1 MFPFEFILFGA
12 TLIGVMFFSGQ
23 HLKVALA
30 GLLSIIA
37 YKLVFDDMSL
47 VDHFTH
53 EAPLLLNLLGLLVG
67 FELMAG
73 LFKDSRLALKI
84 PAILP
89 DDWRGPF
96 VLLCII
102 FTISIFLDN
111 IASAV
116 IGGSIAAVVF
126 KGKVRVGYLA
136 AIVAASNAG
145 GAGSVIGDTTTTM
158 MWIAGV
164 DWLDVTHA
172 FLPAVVA
179 LITFGISLSVAQQR
193 YQPIVRD
200 EIASHGHQGAN
211 IDYVSVGIVV
221 LMLVGV
227 VAGNI
232 LAEFPAL
239 GLWIVIGLTFLIRK
253 LHQFLSEFFH
263 ELRGFATPNLHW
275 AAVPKSALNACFLLA
290 LVLCASLMPVE
301 TLPKASPQTVLALG
315 FISSIFDNI
324 PLTKLALDQGG
335 YDWGWL
341 AYAVGFGGSMMW
353 FGSSA
358 GVALA
363 NDFPQLRDTKKFLKE
378 SWPIAV
384 AYLVGFASLFL
395 LGWHPHAPLV

>member
-1 MFPFEFILFGA
+1 MFPFEFVLFAA
-12 TLIGVMFFSGQ
+12 TLLGVMFFSGQ
-23 HLKVALA
+23 HLKVAFA
-30 GLLSIIA
+30 GLTAIIA
-37 YKLVFDDMSL
+37 YKLVFDDIAL
-47 VDHFTH
+47 IDHFLH

-73 LFKDSRLALKI
+73 MFKDSRLSLKA

-89 DDWRGPF
+89 NDWRGPF

-102 FTISIFLDN
+102 FMLSIFLDN

-126 KGKVRVGYLA
+126 KGKIRVGYLA

-179 LITFGISLSVAQQR
+179 LITFGIPLSIAQQK
-193 YQPIVRD
+193 YQPIVKD
-200 EIASHGHQGAN
+200 EIPSHGHTGAN
-211 IDYVSVGIVV
+211 VDYVSVGIVV
-221 LMLVGV
+221 LMLLGV

-232 LAEFPAL
+232 LWGFPAL
-239 GLWIVIGLTFLIRK
+239 GLWIAIGLTFL
-253 LHQFLSEFFH
+253 
-263 ELRGFATPNLHW
+263 LRAPHWSHVPGAT
-275 AAVPKSALNACFLLA
+275 LNACFLLA

-301 TLPKASPQTVLALG
+301 QLPPASPATVFALG
-315 FISSIFDNI
+315 ATSSIFDNI

-341 AYAVGFGGSMMW
+341 AFMVGYGGSMMW

-358 GVALA
+358 GVALS
-363 NDFPQLRDTKKFLKE
+363 NDFPKLRDTKTFLKE
-378 SWPIAV
+378 AWPVAV
-384 AYLVGFASLFL
+384 GFLTGFASLFL
-395 LGWHPHAPLV
+395 LGWHPHAPII